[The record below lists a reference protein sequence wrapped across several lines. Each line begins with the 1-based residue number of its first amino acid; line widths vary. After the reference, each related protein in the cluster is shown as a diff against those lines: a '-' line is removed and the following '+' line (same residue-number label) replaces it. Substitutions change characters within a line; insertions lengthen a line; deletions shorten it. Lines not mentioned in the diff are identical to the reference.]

1 LNEKKGIFMKKFT
14 IFGFKFLFEVKKK
27 DNSDEEKYSDTYFL
41 KEKVFYLIL
50 ALFLIT
56 ISAKIPILFRNNN
69 YMIGDVVKSDIYSPK
84 TIVFRDKIGKDKI
97 IQDMINQLDKDYI
110 YSSDAADIY
119 TNEFDNFHKEI
130 IAIKKGNLQ
139 TFDYSGFER
148 KMGKAMPETLVK
160 KILEEDED
168 KINSTFEKLSEH
180 LKNAYTAGI
189 YKEKN
194 SIRINEPAE
203 SEIEN
208 LDAFERDLINYF
220 LIPNYIYD
228 EAKTKNTIN
237 EKVSQINDQ
246 YIEIKAG
253 TLIAKTGEIL
263 TERKIDILDKLGI
276 YNYKMS
282 IFIITLNIIFLLVIS
297 SIFNVVT
304 TRFYSKDVLEK
315 KKYKAVMLLMIVTL
329 LVFRIVPNSMI
340 YLVPIDTMLLLL
352 MFIVRPRFSIF
363 LTVMLISYLLPITDY
378 DLKYFTIQSI
388 AILATGFL
396 SKNIGTRSSVIAIG
410 IQLAIMKI
418 LLYLILSFFS
428 MEESFG
434 VALNTIKLF
443 VSGLF
448 SGMFAIALLPYFER
462 TFNILTVFRLI
473 ELADLSQPLL
483 RKLSIEAPGT
493 FQHSMMVATLS
504 ENAVIEIGGDPIFT
518 RVACYYHD
526 IGKTKRPQYYVEN
539 QTDGK
544 NLHNNISPFMSKMI
558 ILAHTK
564 EGAEMGKKYK
574 IPKEIRDIMFEHQGT
589 TLLAY
594 FYNKAK
600 EIDPN
605 VQEEEFRYSGP
616 RPQTKES
623 AVILLA
629 DSIEAAVRS
638 LDVKDPIKVEEMVRR
653 IVNAKIADNQLSD
666 ANITFKEIEIIIN
679 SFLKTFGAIYHERIK
694 YPGQK

>member
-1 LNEKKGIFMKKFT
+1 MKKFT

-97 IQDMINQLDKDYI
+97 IQDMINQLDKEYI

-180 LKNAYTAGI
+180 LKNAYAAGI

-194 SIRINEPAE
+194 SIRVNEPVK
-203 SEIEN
+203 SEIDN

-228 EAKTKNTIN
+228 EAKTKSAIN

-363 LTVMLISYLLPITDY
+363 LTMMLISYLLPITDY

-388 AILATGFL
+388 AILAIGFL

-638 LDVKDPIKVEEMVRR
+638 LDVKDPIKVEEMVRK

>member
-1 LNEKKGIFMKKFT
+1 MKKFT

-97 IQDMINQLDKDYI
+97 IQDMINQLDKEYI

-148 KMGKAMPETLVK
+148 KMGKTMPETLVK

-329 LVFRIVPNSMI
+329 LVFRIVPDSMI

-363 LTVMLISYLLPITDY
+363 LTMMLISYLLPITDY

-410 IQLAIMKI
+410 IQLAILKI

-434 VALNTIKLF
+434 MALNTIKLF

-638 LDVKDPIKVEEMVRR
+638 LDVKDPIKVEEMVRK

>member
-1 LNEKKGIFMKKFT
+1 MKKFT

-203 SEIEN
+203 SEIDN

-638 LDVKDPIKVEEMVRR
+638 LDVKDPIKVEEMVRK

>member
-1 LNEKKGIFMKKFT
+1 MKKFT

-27 DNSDEEKYSDTYFL
+27 DNLDEEKYSDTYFL

-160 KILEEDED
+160 KLLEEDED

-329 LVFRIVPNSMI
+329 LVFRIVPDSMI

-363 LTVMLISYLLPITDY
+363 LTMMLISYLLPITDY

-396 SKNIGTRSSVIAIG
+396 SKSIGTRSSVIAIG

-638 LDVKDPIKVEEMVRR
+638 LDVKDPIKVEEMVRK

>member
-1 LNEKKGIFMKKFT
+1 MKKFT

-180 LKNAYTAGI
+180 LKNAYAAGI
-189 YKEKN
+189 YKEKH
-194 SIRINEPAE
+194 SIRIIEPAE

-282 IFIITLNIIFLLVIS
+282 IFIIILNIIFLLVIS

-329 LVFRIVPNSMI
+329 LVFRIVPDSMI

-363 LTVMLISYLLPITDY
+363 LTMMLISYLLPITDY

-410 IQLAIMKI
+410 IQLAILKI

-434 VALNTIKLF
+434 MALNTIKLF

>member
-1 LNEKKGIFMKKFT
+1 MKKFT

-97 IQDMINQLDKDYI
+97 IQDMINQLDKEYI

-194 SIRINEPAE
+194 SIRINEPVK
-203 SEIEN
+203 SEIDN

-228 EAKTKNTIN
+228 EAKTKSAIN

-282 IFIITLNIIFLLVIS
+282 IFIIILNIIFLLVIS
-297 SIFNVVT
+297 SVFNVVT
-304 TRFYSKDVLEK
+304 MRFYSKDVLEK

-363 LTVMLISYLLPITDY
+363 LTMMLISYLLPITDY

-638 LDVKDPIKVEEMVRR
+638 LDVKDPIKVEEMVRK

>member
-97 IQDMINQLDKDYI
+97 IQDMINQLDKEYI

-194 SIRINEPAE
+194 SIRVNEPVK
-203 SEIEN
+203 SEIDN

-228 EAKTKNTIN
+228 EAKTKSAIN

-434 VALNTIKLF
+434 MALNTIKLF

-638 LDVKDPIKVEEMVRR
+638 LDVKDPIKVEEMVRK

>member
-1 LNEKKGIFMKKFT
+1 MKKFT

-194 SIRINEPAE
+194 SIRVNEPVK
-203 SEIEN
+203 SEIDN

-228 EAKTKNTIN
+228 EAKTKSAIN

-363 LTVMLISYLLPITDY
+363 LTMMLISYLLPITDY

-638 LDVKDPIKVEEMVRR
+638 LDVKDPIKVEEMVRK

>member
-1 LNEKKGIFMKKFT
+1 MKKFT
-14 IFGFKFLFEVKKK
+14 ILGFKFLFDIKKK
-27 DNSDEEKYSDTYFL
+27 DSSDEKKYSDSYFL

-56 ISAKIPILFRNNN
+56 LSSKIPILFRNNN
-69 YMIGDVVKSDIYSPK
+69 YMVGDVVKSDIYSPK

-97 IQDMINQLDKDYI
+97 IQDMIDRLDKDYI

-119 TNEFDNFHKEI
+119 KEEFENFHKEI
-130 IAIKKGNLQ
+130 IAIKKGNLKS
-139 TFDYSGFER
+139 FDYSGFER
-148 KMGKAMPETLVK
+148 KTGKVMPESLINK
-160 KILEEDED
+160 LLEEDEE
-168 KINSTFEKLSEH
+168 KIDEIFSKLDGE
-180 LKNAYTAGI
+180 LENAYKAGI

-194 SIRINEPAE
+194 SIRINEPAK
-203 SEIEN
+203 SEI
-208 LDAFERDLINYF
+208 DALEPFEREIINNF

-237 EKVSQINDQ
+237 EKVSQIHDQ

-263 TERKIDILDKLGI
+263 TDRKIDILDKLGI

-282 IFIITLNIIFLLVIS
+282 IFIIALNLIFLLVIS
-297 SIFNVVT
+297 SVFNVVT
-304 TRFYSKDVLEK
+304 IRFYSKEILEK
-315 KKYKAVMLLMIVTL
+315 NKYRAMMLLTIGTL
-329 LVFRIVPNSMI
+329 LAFRIVPNSMI
-340 YLVPIDTMLLLL
+340 YLLPLDTMLLLL
-352 MFIVRPRFSIF
+352 VFIVKPRFSIF
-363 LTVMLISYLLPITDY
+363 LTMMVISYMLPITDY

-396 SKNIGTRSSVIAIG
+396 SKNISTRSSVIAIG
-410 IQLAIMKI
+410 IQLAILKI

-428 MEESFG
+428 VEESYG
-434 VALNTIKLF
+434 VALNTIKIF
-443 VSGLF
+443 ISGLF
-448 SGMFAIALLPYFER
+448 SGMLAIALLPYFER
-462 TFNILTVFRLI
+462 TFNILTVFKLI
-473 ELADLSQPLL
+473 ELADLSHPLL

-504 ENAVIEIGGDPIFT
+504 ENAVVEIGGDPIFT

-539 QTDGK
+539 QTGGK
-544 NLHNNISPFMSKMI
+544 NLHNDISPFMSKMI
-558 ILAHTK
+558 ILAHTR

-600 EIDPN
+600 EIDSNIP
-605 VQEEEFRYSGP
+605 EEEFRYSGP
-616 RPQTKES
+616 KPQTKES

-638 LDVKDPIKVEEMVRR
+638 LDVKDPVKIEQMVRK
-653 IVNAKIADNQLSD
+653 IVDSKIRDNQLSD
-666 ANITFKEIEIIIN
+666 ANITFKEIEIIVN

>member
-1 LNEKKGIFMKKFT
+1 MKKFT

-97 IQDMINQLDKDYI
+97 IQDMINQLDKEYI

-638 LDVKDPIKVEEMVRR
+638 LDVKDPIKVEEMVRK

>member
-1 LNEKKGIFMKKFT
+1 MRKKGKFMKKFT
-14 IFGFKFLFEVKKK
+14 IFGFKFLFDIKKK
-27 DNSDEEKYSDTYFL
+27 DNSDEERYSDSYFL

-56 ISAKIPILFRNNN
+56 ISSKIPILFRNNN
-69 YMIGDVVKSDIYSPK
+69 YMVGDVVKSDIYSPK
-84 TIVFRDKIGKDKI
+84 TIVFRDKIGKDKL
-97 IQDMINQLDKDYI
+97 IQDMIDRLDKDYI

-119 TNEFDNFHKEI
+119 KEEFDNFHKEI
-130 IAIKKGNLQ
+130 IAIKKGNLKS
-139 TFDYSGFER
+139 FDYSGFER
-148 KMGKAMPETLVK
+148 KTGKAMSQSIIDKL
-160 KILEEDED
+160 LEEDEE
-168 KINSTFEKLSEH
+168 KIDATFSKLGTQLE
-180 LKNAYTAGI
+180 NAYKAGI

-194 SIRINEPAE
+194 SIRINEPAKTD
-203 SEIEN
+203 IEA
-208 LDAFERDLINYF
+208 LEPFEREILNNF

-263 TERKIDILDKLGI
+263 TDRKIDILDKLGI

-282 IFIITLNIIFLLVIS
+282 IFIIALNLIFLLVIS
-297 SIFNVVT
+297 SVFNVVT
-304 TRFYSKDVLEK
+304 IKFYSKEILEK
-315 KKYKAVMLLMIVTL
+315 NKYRAMMLLTIGTL
-329 LVFRIVPNSMI
+329 LAFRIVPNSMI
-340 YLVPIDTMLLLL
+340 YLLPLDTMLLLL
-352 MFIVRPRFSIF
+352 VFIVKPRFSIF
-363 LTVMLISYLLPITDY
+363 LTMMVISYMLPITDY

-396 SKNIGTRSSVIAIG
+396 SKNISTRSSVIAIG
-410 IQLAIMKI
+410 IQLAILKI

-428 MEESFG
+428 VEESYG
-434 VALNTIKLF
+434 VALNTIKIF
-443 VSGLF
+443 ISGLF
-448 SGMFAIALLPYFER
+448 SGMLAIALLPYFER
-462 TFNILTVFRLI
+462 TFNILTVFKLI
-473 ELADLSQPLL
+473 ELADLSHPLL

-504 ENAVIEIGGDPIFT
+504 ENAVVEIGGDPIFT

-539 QTDGK
+539 QTGGK
-544 NLHNNISPFMSKMI
+544 NLHNDISPFMSKMI
-558 ILAHTK
+558 ILAHTR

-605 VQEEEFRYSGP
+605 IPEEEFRYSGP
-616 RPQTKES
+616 KPQTKES

-638 LDVKDPIKVEEMVRR
+638 LDVKDPVKIEQMVRK
-653 IVNAKIADNQLSD
+653 IVDSKIRDNQLSD
-666 ANITFKEIEIIIN
+666 ANITFKEIEIIVN

>member
-97 IQDMINQLDKDYI
+97 IQDMINQLDKEYI

-194 SIRINEPAE
+194 SIRVNEPVK
-203 SEIEN
+203 SEIDN

-228 EAKTKNTIN
+228 EAKTKSAIN

-363 LTVMLISYLLPITDY
+363 LTMMLISYLLPITDY

-638 LDVKDPIKVEEMVRR
+638 LDVKDPIKVEEMVRK

>member
-1 LNEKKGIFMKKFT
+1 MKKFT
-14 IFGFKFLFEVKKK
+14 ILGFKFLFDIKKK
-27 DNSDEEKYSDTYFL
+27 DSSDEEKYSDSYFL

-50 ALFLIT
+50 VLFLIT
-56 ISAKIPILFRNNN
+56 ISSKIPILFRNNN

-97 IQDMINQLDKDYI
+97 IQDMINRLDKDYI

-119 TNEFDNFHKEI
+119 TGEFDNFHKEI
-130 IAIKKGNLQ
+130 IAIKKGNLKS
-139 TFDYSGFER
+139 FDYSGFER
-148 KMGKAMPETLVK
+148 RTGKVMPESLINK
-160 KILEEDED
+160 LLEEDEE
-168 KINSTFEKLSEH
+168 KIDEIFSKLEGE
-180 LKNAYTAGI
+180 LQNAYKAGI

-194 SIRINEPAE
+194 SIRINEPAKTD
-203 SEIEN
+203 IEA
-208 LDAFERDLINYF
+208 LEPFEREILNNF

-237 EKVSQINDQ
+237 EKVSQIHDQ

-253 TLIAKTGEIL
+253 TLIAKTGEVL

-276 YNYKMS
+276 YNYKIS
-282 IFIITLNIIFLLVIS
+282 IFIIALNLIFLLVIS

-304 TRFYSKDVLEK
+304 IKFYSKEILEK
-315 KKYKAVMLLMIVTL
+315 NKYKAVMLLTIATL
-329 LVFRIVPNSMI
+329 LSFRIVPNSMI
-340 YLVPIDTMLLLL
+340 YLLPLDTMLLLL
-352 MFIVRPRFSIF
+352 MFIVKPRFSVF
-363 LTVMLISYLLPITDY
+363 LTMMVISYMLPITDY

-396 SKNIGTRSSVIAIG
+396 SKNISTRSSVIAIG
-410 IQLAIMKI
+410 IQLAILKI

-428 MEESFG
+428 VEESYG
-434 VALNTIKLF
+434 VALNTIKIF
-443 VSGLF
+443 ISGLF
-448 SGMFAIALLPYFER
+448 SGMLAIALLPYFER
-462 TFNILTVFRLI
+462 TFNILTVFKLM
-473 ELADLSQPLL
+473 ELADLSHPLL

-504 ENAVIEIGGDPIFT
+504 ENAVIEIGGDPTFT

-544 NLHNNISPFMSKMI
+544 NLHNDISPFMSKMI
-558 ILAHTK
+558 ILAHTR

-600 EIDPN
+600 EINPN
-605 VQEEEFRYSGP
+605 IPEEEFRYSGP
-616 RPQTKES
+616 KPQTKES

-638 LDVKDPIKVEEMVRR
+638 LDVKYPVKIEQMVRK
-653 IVNAKIADNQLSD
+653 IVDSKIRDNQLSD
-666 ANITFKEIEIIIN
+666 ANITFKEIEIIVN

>member
-1 LNEKKGIFMKKFT
+1 MKKFT

-329 LVFRIVPNSMI
+329 LVFRIVPDSMI

-363 LTVMLISYLLPITDY
+363 LTMMLISYLLPITDY

-462 TFNILTVFRLI
+462 TFNILTVFKLM
-473 ELADLSQPLL
+473 ELADLSHPLL

-638 LDVKDPIKVEEMVRR
+638 LDVKDPIKVEEMVRK

>member
-1 LNEKKGIFMKKFT
+1 MKKFT
-14 IFGFKFLFEVKKK
+14 ILGFKFLFDIKKK
-27 DNSDEEKYSDTYFL
+27 DSSDEEKYSDSYFL

-56 ISAKIPILFRNNN
+56 LSSKIPILFRNNN
-69 YMIGDVVKSDIYSPK
+69 YMVGDVVKSDIYSPK

-97 IQDMINQLDKDYI
+97 IQDMIDRLDKDYI
-110 YSSDAADIY
+110 YSSDAGDIY
-119 TNEFDNFHKEI
+119 KDEFENFHKEI
-130 IAIKKGNLQ
+130 IAIKKGNLKS
-139 TFDYSGFER
+139 FDYSGFER
-148 KMGKAMPETLVK
+148 KTGKVMPESLINK
-160 KILEEDED
+160 LLEEDEE
-168 KINSTFEKLSEH
+168 KIDEIFSKLDGE
-180 LKNAYTAGI
+180 LENAYKAGI

-194 SIRINEPAE
+194 SIRINEPAK
-203 SEIEN
+203 SEI
-208 LDAFERDLINYF
+208 DALEPFEREIINNF

-237 EKVSQINDQ
+237 EKVSQIHDQ

-276 YNYKMS
+276 YNYKVS
-282 IFIITLNIIFLLVIS
+282 IFIIALNLIFLLVIS
-297 SIFNVVT
+297 SVFNVVT
-304 TRFYSKDVLEK
+304 IKFYNKEILEK
-315 KKYKAVMLLMIVTL
+315 NKYRAMMLLTIGTL
-329 LVFRIVPNSMI
+329 LAFRIVPNSMI
-340 YLVPIDTMLLLL
+340 YLLPLDTMLLLL
-352 MFIVRPRFSIF
+352 LFIVKPRFSIF
-363 LTVMLISYLLPITDY
+363 LTVMVISYMLPITDY

-396 SKNIGTRSSVIAIG
+396 SRNISTRSSVIAIG
-410 IQLAIMKI
+410 IQLAILKI

-428 MEESFG
+428 VEESYG
-434 VALNTIKLF
+434 VALNTIKIF
-443 VSGLF
+443 ISGLF
-448 SGMFAIALLPYFER
+448 SGMLAIALLPYFER
-462 TFNILTVFRLI
+462 TFNILTVFKLI
-473 ELADLSQPLL
+473 ELADLSHPLL

-504 ENAVIEIGGDPIFT
+504 ENAVVEIGGDPIFT

-544 NLHNNISPFMSKMI
+544 NLHNDISPFMSKMI
-558 ILAHTK
+558 ILAHTR

-605 VQEEEFRYSGP
+605 IPEEEFRYSGP
-616 RPQTKES
+616 KPQTKES

-638 LDVKDPIKVEEMVRR
+638 LDVKDPVKIEQMVRK
-653 IVNAKIADNQLSD
+653 IVDSKIRDNQLSD
-666 ANITFKEIEIIIN
+666 ANITFKEIEIIVN

>member
-1 LNEKKGIFMKKFT
+1 MKKFT

-97 IQDMINQLDKDYI
+97 IQDMINQLDKEYI

-194 SIRINEPAE
+194 SIRINEPAK

-638 LDVKDPIKVEEMVRR
+638 LDVKDPIKVEEMVRK

>member
-1 LNEKKGIFMKKFT
+1 MKKFT

-194 SIRINEPAE
+194 SIRVNEPVK
-203 SEIEN
+203 SEIDN

-228 EAKTKNTIN
+228 EAKTKSAIN

-276 YNYKMS
+276 YNYKIS

-638 LDVKDPIKVEEMVRR
+638 LDVKDPIKVEEMVRK

>member
-1 LNEKKGIFMKKFT
+1 MRKKGKFMKKFT
-14 IFGFKFLFEVKKK
+14 IFGFKFLFDIKKK
-27 DNSDEEKYSDTYFL
+27 DNSDEERYSDSYFL

-56 ISAKIPILFRNNN
+56 LSSKIPILFRNNN
-69 YMIGDVVKSDIYSPK
+69 YMVGDVVKSDIYSPK

-97 IQDMINQLDKDYI
+97 IQDMIDRLDKDYI

-119 TNEFDNFHKEI
+119 KEEFENFHKEI
-130 IAIKKGNLQ
+130 IAIKKGNLKS
-139 TFDYSGFER
+139 FDYSGFER
-148 KMGKAMPETLVK
+148 KTGKVMPESLINK
-160 KILEEDED
+160 LLEEDEE
-168 KINSTFEKLSEH
+168 KIDEIFSKLDGE
-180 LKNAYTAGI
+180 LENAYKAGI

-194 SIRINEPAE
+194 SIRINEPAK
-203 SEIEN
+203 SEI
-208 LDAFERDLINYF
+208 DALEPFEREIINNF

-237 EKVSQINDQ
+237 EKVSQIHDQ

-263 TERKIDILDKLGI
+263 TDRKIDILDKLGI

-282 IFIITLNIIFLLVIS
+282 IFIIALNLIFLLVIS
-297 SIFNVVT
+297 SVFNVVT
-304 TRFYSKDVLEK
+304 IKFYSKEILEK
-315 KKYKAVMLLMIVTL
+315 NKYRAMMLLTIGTL
-329 LVFRIVPNSMI
+329 LAFRIVPNSMI
-340 YLVPIDTMLLLL
+340 YLLPLDTMLLLL
-352 MFIVRPRFSIF
+352 VFIVKPRFSIF
-363 LTVMLISYLLPITDY
+363 LTMMVISYMLPITDY

-396 SKNIGTRSSVIAIG
+396 SKNISTRSSVIAIG
-410 IQLAIMKI
+410 IQLAILKI

-428 MEESFG
+428 VEESYG
-434 VALNTIKLF
+434 VALNTIKIF
-443 VSGLF
+443 ISGLF
-448 SGMFAIALLPYFER
+448 SGMLAIALLPYFER
-462 TFNILTVFRLI
+462 TFNILTVFKLI
-473 ELADLSQPLL
+473 ELADLSHPLL

-504 ENAVIEIGGDPIFT
+504 ENAVVEIGGDPIFT

-539 QTDGK
+539 QTGGK
-544 NLHNNISPFMSKMI
+544 NLHNDISPFMSKMI
-558 ILAHTK
+558 ILAHTR

-605 VQEEEFRYSGP
+605 IPEEEFRYSGP
-616 RPQTKES
+616 KPQTKES
-623 AVILLA
+623 TVILLA

-638 LDVKDPIKVEEMVRR
+638 LDVKDPVKIEQMVRK
-653 IVNAKIADNQLSD
+653 IVDSKIRDNQLSD
-666 ANITFKEIEIIIN
+666 ANITFKEIEIIVN

>member
-1 LNEKKGIFMKKFT
+1 MKKFT

-97 IQDMINQLDKDYI
+97 IQDMINQLDKEYI

-194 SIRINEPAE
+194 SIRVNEPVK
-203 SEIEN
+203 SEIDN

-228 EAKTKNTIN
+228 EAKTKSAIN

-329 LVFRIVPNSMI
+329 LVFRIVPDSMI

-363 LTVMLISYLLPITDY
+363 LTMMLISYLLPITDY

-410 IQLAIMKI
+410 IQLAILKI

-434 VALNTIKLF
+434 MALNTIKLF

-473 ELADLSQPLL
+473 ELADLSQSLL

>member
-1 LNEKKGIFMKKFT
+1 MKKFT

-194 SIRINEPAE
+194 SIRINEPAK

-228 EAKTKNTIN
+228 EAKTKSAIN

-329 LVFRIVPNSMI
+329 LVFRIVPDSMI

-363 LTVMLISYLLPITDY
+363 LTMMLISYLLPITDY

-410 IQLAIMKI
+410 IQLAILKI

-638 LDVKDPIKVEEMVRR
+638 LDVKDPIKVEEMVRK

>member
-1 LNEKKGIFMKKFT
+1 MKKFT

-97 IQDMINQLDKDYI
+97 IQDMINQLDKEYI

-194 SIRINEPAE
+194 SIRVNEPVK
-203 SEIEN
+203 SEIDN

-228 EAKTKNTIN
+228 EAKTKSAIN

-329 LVFRIVPNSMI
+329 LVFRIVPDSMI

-434 VALNTIKLF
+434 MALNTIKLF

-638 LDVKDPIKVEEMVRR
+638 LDVKDPIKVEEMVRK

>member
-1 LNEKKGIFMKKFT
+1 MKKFT

-27 DNSDEEKYSDTYFL
+27 DNLDEEKYSDTYFL

-97 IQDMINQLDKDYI
+97 IQDMINQLDKEYI

-194 SIRINEPAE
+194 SIRVNEPVK
-203 SEIEN
+203 SEIDN

-228 EAKTKNTIN
+228 EAKTKSAIN

-282 IFIITLNIIFLLVIS
+282 IFIIILNIIFLLVIS

-434 VALNTIKLF
+434 MALNTIKLF

-638 LDVKDPIKVEEMVRR
+638 LDVKDPIKVEEMVRK

>member
-1 LNEKKGIFMKKFT
+1 MKKFT

-194 SIRINEPAE
+194 SIRINEPAK

-297 SIFNVVT
+297 SVFNVVT
-304 TRFYSKDVLEK
+304 MRFYSRDVLEK

-363 LTVMLISYLLPITDY
+363 LTMMLISYLLPITDY

-410 IQLAIMKI
+410 IQLAILKI

-434 VALNTIKLF
+434 MALNTIKLF

>member
-1 LNEKKGIFMKKFT
+1 MKKFT

-160 KILEEDED
+160 KLLEEDED

-315 KKYKAVMLLMIVTL
+315 QKYKAVMLLMIVTL

-363 LTVMLISYLLPITDY
+363 LTMMLISYLLPITDY

-638 LDVKDPIKVEEMVRR
+638 LDVKDPIKVEEMVRK

>member
-1 LNEKKGIFMKKFT
+1 MKKFT

-329 LVFRIVPNSMI
+329 LVFRIVPDSMI

-363 LTVMLISYLLPITDY
+363 LTMMLISYLLPITDY

-410 IQLAIMKI
+410 IQLAILKI

-434 VALNTIKLF
+434 MALNTIKLF

-638 LDVKDPIKVEEMVRR
+638 LDVKDPIKVEEMVRK

>member
-1 LNEKKGIFMKKFT
+1 MKKFT

-27 DNSDEEKYSDTYFL
+27 DNLDEEKYSDTYFL

-180 LKNAYTAGI
+180 LKNAYAAGI

-194 SIRINEPAE
+194 SIRVNEPVK
-203 SEIEN
+203 SEIDN

-228 EAKTKNTIN
+228 EAKTKSAIN

-363 LTVMLISYLLPITDY
+363 LTMMLISYLLPITDY

-388 AILATGFL
+388 AILAIGFL

-638 LDVKDPIKVEEMVRR
+638 LDVKDPIKVEEMVRK

>member
-1 LNEKKGIFMKKFT
+1 MKKFT
-14 IFGFKFLFEVKKK
+14 ILGFKFLFDIKKK
-27 DNSDEEKYSDTYFL
+27 DSSDEEKYSDSYFL

-50 ALFLIT
+50 VLFLIT
-56 ISAKIPILFRNNN
+56 ISSKIPILFRNNN

-97 IQDMINQLDKDYI
+97 IQDMINRLDKDYI

-119 TNEFDNFHKEI
+119 TGEFDNFHKEI
-130 IAIKKGNLQ
+130 IAIKKGNLKS
-139 TFDYSGFER
+139 FDYSGFER
-148 KMGKAMPETLVK
+148 RTGKVMPESLINK
-160 KILEEDED
+160 LLEEDEE
-168 KINSTFEKLSEH
+168 KIDEIFSKLEGE
-180 LKNAYTAGI
+180 LQNAYKAGI

-194 SIRINEPAE
+194 SIRINEPAKTDVE
-203 SEIEN
+203 ALEP
-208 LDAFERDLINYF
+208 FEREIINNF

-228 EAKTKNTIN
+228 EAKTKSTIN
-237 EKVSQINDQ
+237 EKVSQIHDQ

-253 TLIAKTGEIL
+253 TLIAKTGEVL

-276 YNYKMS
+276 YNYKIS
-282 IFIITLNIIFLLVIS
+282 IFIIALNLIFLLVIS

-304 TRFYSKDVLEK
+304 IKFYSKEILEK
-315 KKYKAVMLLMIVTL
+315 NKYKAVMLLTIATL
-329 LVFRIVPNSMI
+329 LSFRIVPNSMI
-340 YLVPIDTMLLLL
+340 YLLPLDTMLLLL
-352 MFIVRPRFSIF
+352 MFIVKPRFSVF
-363 LTVMLISYLLPITDY
+363 LTMMVISYMLPITDY

-396 SKNIGTRSSVIAIG
+396 SKNISTRSSVIAIG
-410 IQLAIMKI
+410 IQLAILKI

-428 MEESFG
+428 VEESYG
-434 VALNTIKLF
+434 VALNTIKIF
-443 VSGLF
+443 ISGLF
-448 SGMFAIALLPYFER
+448 SGMLAIALLPYFER
-462 TFNILTVFRLI
+462 TFNILTVFKLM
-473 ELADLSQPLL
+473 ELADLSHPLL

-526 IGKTKRPQYYVEN
+526 IGKTKRPQYFVEN

-544 NLHNNISPFMSKMI
+544 NLHNDISPFMSKMI
-558 ILAHTK
+558 ILAHTR

-600 EIDPN
+600 EINPN
-605 VQEEEFRYSGP
+605 IPEEEFRYSGP
-616 RPQTKES
+616 KPQTKES

-638 LDVKDPIKVEEMVRR
+638 LDVKDPVKIEQMVRK
-653 IVNAKIADNQLSD
+653 IVDSKIRDNQLSD
-666 ANITFKEIEIIIN
+666 ANITFKEIEIIVN

>member
-1 LNEKKGIFMKKFT
+1 MKKFT
-14 IFGFKFLFEVKKK
+14 ILGFKFLFDIKKK
-27 DNSDEEKYSDTYFL
+27 DSSDEEKYSDSYFL

-50 ALFLIT
+50 VLFLIT
-56 ISAKIPILFRNNN
+56 ISSKIPILFRNNN

-97 IQDMINQLDKDYI
+97 IQDMINRLDKDYI

-119 TNEFDNFHKEI
+119 TGEFDNFHKEI
-130 IAIKKGNLQ
+130 IAIKKGNLKS
-139 TFDYSGFER
+139 FDYSGFER
-148 KMGKAMPETLVK
+148 RTGKVMPESLINK
-160 KILEEDED
+160 LLEEDEE
-168 KINSTFEKLSEH
+168 KIDEIFSKLEGE
-180 LKNAYTAGI
+180 LQNAYKAGI

-194 SIRINEPAE
+194 SIRINEPAKTDVE
-203 SEIEN
+203 ALEP
-208 LDAFERDLINYF
+208 FEREIINNF

-228 EAKTKNTIN
+228 EAKTKSTIN
-237 EKVSQINDQ
+237 EKVSQIHDQ

-253 TLIAKTGEIL
+253 TLIAKTGEVL

-276 YNYKMS
+276 YNYKIS
-282 IFIITLNIIFLLVIS
+282 IFIIALNLIFLLVIS

-304 TRFYSKDVLEK
+304 IKFYSKEILEK
-315 KKYKAVMLLMIVTL
+315 NKYKAVMLLTIATL
-329 LVFRIVPNSMI
+329 LSFRIVPNSMI
-340 YLVPIDTMLLLL
+340 YLLPLDTMLLLL
-352 MFIVRPRFSIF
+352 MFIVKPRFSVF
-363 LTVMLISYLLPITDY
+363 LTMMVISYMLPITDY

-396 SKNIGTRSSVIAIG
+396 SKNISTRSSVIAIG
-410 IQLAIMKI
+410 IQLAILKI

-428 MEESFG
+428 VEESYG
-434 VALNTIKLF
+434 VALNTIKIF
-443 VSGLF
+443 ISGLF
-448 SGMFAIALLPYFER
+448 SGMLAIALLPYFER
-462 TFNILTVFRLI
+462 TFNILTVFKLI
-473 ELADLSQPLL
+473 ELADLSHPLL

-504 ENAVIEIGGDPIFT
+504 ENAVVEIGGDPIFT

-539 QTDGK
+539 QTGGK
-544 NLHNNISPFMSKMI
+544 NLHNDISPFMSKMI
-558 ILAHTK
+558 ILAHTR

-600 EIDPN
+600 EINPN
-605 VQEEEFRYSGP
+605 IPEEEFRYSGP
-616 RPQTKES
+616 KPQTKES

-638 LDVKDPIKVEEMVRR
+638 LDVKDPVKIEQMVRK
-653 IVNAKIADNQLSD
+653 IVDSKIRDNQLSD
-666 ANITFKEIEIIIN
+666 ANITFKEIEIIVN

>member
-1 LNEKKGIFMKKFT
+1 MKKFT

-315 KKYKAVMLLMIVTL
+315 QKYKAVMLLMIVTL

-600 EIDPN
+600 EIDSN

-638 LDVKDPIKVEEMVRR
+638 LDVKDPIKVEEMVRK

>member
-1 LNEKKGIFMKKFT
+1 MKKFT

-148 KMGKAMPETLVK
+148 KMGKAMSETLVK

-282 IFIITLNIIFLLVIS
+282 IFIIILNIIFLLVIS

-329 LVFRIVPNSMI
+329 LVFRIVPDSMI

-363 LTVMLISYLLPITDY
+363 LTMMLISYLLPITDY

-410 IQLAIMKI
+410 IQLAILKI

-434 VALNTIKLF
+434 MALNTIKLF

>member
-1 LNEKKGIFMKKFT
+1 MKKFT

-97 IQDMINQLDKDYI
+97 IQDMINQLDKEYI

-119 TNEFDNFHKEI
+119 TNEFENFHKEI

-139 TFDYSGFER
+139 AFDYSGFER

-194 SIRINEPAE
+194 TIRINEPVK
-203 SEIEN
+203 SEIDN

-228 EAKTKNTIN
+228 EAKTKSAIN

-363 LTVMLISYLLPITDY
+363 LTMMLISYLLPITDY

-638 LDVKDPIKVEEMVRR
+638 LDVKDPIKVEEMVRK

>member
-1 LNEKKGIFMKKFT
+1 MKKFT

-97 IQDMINQLDKDYI
+97 IQDMIKQLDKEYI

-194 SIRINEPAE
+194 SIRVNEPVK
-203 SEIEN
+203 SEIDN

-228 EAKTKNTIN
+228 EAKTKSAIN

-282 IFIITLNIIFLLVIS
+282 IFIIILNIIFLLVIS

-329 LVFRIVPNSMI
+329 LVFRIVPDSMI

-363 LTVMLISYLLPITDY
+363 LTMMLISYLLPITDY

-410 IQLAIMKI
+410 IQLAILKI

-434 VALNTIKLF
+434 MALNTIKLF

-638 LDVKDPIKVEEMVRR
+638 LDVKDPIKVEEMVRK

>member
-1 LNEKKGIFMKKFT
+1 MRKKGKFMKKFT
-14 IFGFKFLFEVKKK
+14 IFGFKFLFDIKKK
-27 DNSDEEKYSDTYFL
+27 DNSDEERYSDSYFL

-56 ISAKIPILFRNNN
+56 ISSKIPILFRNNN
-69 YMIGDVVKSDIYSPK
+69 YMVGDVVKSDIYSPK

-97 IQDMINQLDKDYI
+97 IQDMIDRLDKDYI

-119 TNEFDNFHKEI
+119 KEEFENFHKEI
-130 IAIKKGNLQ
+130 IAIKKGNLKS
-139 TFDYSGFER
+139 FDYSGFER
-148 KMGKAMPETLVK
+148 KTGKVMPESLINK
-160 KILEEDED
+160 LLEEDEE
-168 KINSTFEKLSEH
+168 KIDEIFSKLDGE
-180 LKNAYTAGI
+180 LENAYKAGI

-194 SIRINEPAE
+194 SIRINEPAK
-203 SEIEN
+203 SEI
-208 LDAFERDLINYF
+208 DALEPFEREIINNF

-237 EKVSQINDQ
+237 EKVSQIHDQ

-263 TERKIDILDKLGI
+263 TDRKIDILDKLGI
-276 YNYKMS
+276 YNYKMN
-282 IFIITLNIIFLLVIS
+282 IFIIALNLIFLLVIS
-297 SIFNVVT
+297 SVFNVVT
-304 TRFYSKDVLEK
+304 IKFYSKEILEK
-315 KKYKAVMLLMIVTL
+315 NKYRAMMLLTIGTL
-329 LVFRIVPNSMI
+329 LAFRIVPNSMI
-340 YLVPIDTMLLLL
+340 YLLPLDTMLLLL
-352 MFIVRPRFSIF
+352 VFIVKPRFSIF
-363 LTVMLISYLLPITDY
+363 LTMMVISYMLPITDY

-396 SKNIGTRSSVIAIG
+396 SKNISTRSSVIAIG
-410 IQLAIMKI
+410 IQLAILKI

-428 MEESFG
+428 VEESYG
-434 VALNTIKLF
+434 VALNTIKIF
-443 VSGLF
+443 ISGLF
-448 SGMFAIALLPYFER
+448 SGMLAIALLPYFER
-462 TFNILTVFRLI
+462 TFNILTVFKLI
-473 ELADLSQPLL
+473 ELADLSHPLL

-504 ENAVIEIGGDPIFT
+504 ENAVVEIGGDPIFT

-544 NLHNNISPFMSKMI
+544 NLHNDISPFMSKMI
-558 ILAHTK
+558 ILAHTR

-605 VQEEEFRYSGP
+605 IPEEEFRYSGP
-616 RPQTKES
+616 KPQTKES

-638 LDVKDPIKVEEMVRR
+638 LDVKDPVKVEQMVRK
-653 IVNAKIADNQLSD
+653 IVDSKIRDNQLSD
-666 ANITFKEIEIIIN
+666 ANITFREVEIIVN

>member
-1 LNEKKGIFMKKFT
+1 MKKFT

-97 IQDMINQLDKDYI
+97 IQDMINQLDKEYI

-194 SIRINEPAE
+194 SIRVNEPVK
-203 SEIEN
+203 SEIDN

-228 EAKTKNTIN
+228 EAKTKSAIN

-329 LVFRIVPNSMI
+329 LVFRIVPDSMI

-363 LTVMLISYLLPITDY
+363 LTMMLISYLLPITDY

-434 VALNTIKLF
+434 MALNTIKLF

-638 LDVKDPIKVEEMVRR
+638 LDVKDPIKVEEMVRK

>member
-1 LNEKKGIFMKKFT
+1 MKKFT

-434 VALNTIKLF
+434 MALNTIKLF

-638 LDVKDPIKVEEMVRR
+638 LDVKDPIKVEEMVRK